1 MRGKKR
7 KGNRLNEIQG
17 IIKKEKVAGD
27 RLASK
32 GKQKFLKNQSKIKLH

>member
-17 IIKKEKVAGD
+17 IIKKEKVAGE
-27 RLASK
+27 RPCI
-32 GKQKFLKNQSKIKLH
+32 QRKNKIFEKSQQN